1 MNQSFAASF
10 DAYVVAALFEKAGA
24 AFVLADGAV
33 RFQDGSAVAAH
44 DGGALCAAVHPSGEG
59 VVTGG
64 DDGRLVWSRP
74 GAEPQVLADLNGKWI
89 DAVETNA
96 STGLIAYAAGRTVGI
111 LDAKDKAFARSFQ
124 HEHSVAALAFDP
136 KGRKLACAT
145 YGGAALWFARI
156 AEQKPQMLRWAGAHI
171 GVIWS
176 PDGRFLVSSMQEAM
190 LHAWRVE
197 DGRDMRMSGY
207 PAKVRSLA
215 FLSKGQLLAT
225 SGANGSVVWPFT
237 GPNGPMGKEAA
248 EVGYDQNSLVTRVA
262 ANLNQD
268 RLWAG
273 LDNGKVWMAETT
285 GRALVEIRPAGGA
298 PISALAVAPDGRVAW
313 GDEKGEAGVAAT

>member
-1 MNQSFAASF
+1 MNQAF
-10 DAYVVAALFEKAGA
+10 DAYVVQALFTKEGA

-33 RFQDGSAVAAH
+33 RFETGEAIAAH
-44 DGGALCAAVHPSGEG
+44 DGGALCAVGHPSGSG
-59 VVTGG
+59 VVSGG

-74 GAEPQVLADLNGKWI
+74 GLPPEILAERKGRWI
-89 DAVETNA
+89 DAVAVHPA
-96 STGLIAYAAGRTVGI
+96 SGLIAYAAGKEVGV
-111 LDAKDKAFARSFQ
+111 LDVADKNFSRQFK

-145 YGGAALWFARI
+145 YGGAAIWFARI
-156 AEQKPQMLRWAGAHI
+156 AEQKPQMLKWAGAHI
-171 GVIWS
+171 DLIWS
-176 PDGRFLVSSMQEAM
+176 PDGKFLISSMQESA

-197 DGRDMRMSGY
+197 DARDMRMSGY

-215 FLSKGQLLAT
+215 FLSRGQLLAT

-248 EVGYDQNSLVTRVA
+248 EVGYDPSSLVTRVA
-262 ANLNQD
+262 ARVDSD
-268 RLWAG
+268 RLYAG

-285 GRALVEIRPAGGA
+285 GKALVELKPAGGA
-298 PISALAVAPDGRVAW
+298 PISTLALSADGRLAW
-313 GDEKGEAGVAAT
+313 GDEAGGAGVVAT